1 MPGARE
7 MPTDQEAD
15 ARVRAGALPGG
26 LVRPLGAKASG
37 SEGLRERGCVAGPQT
52 APGRQMCPVLKC
64 FWPIPPC
71 RHSAEP
77 GQPRPPGPPMHT
89 GAPGSCPPPAGLDHK
104 LGKQCA
110 LGALQPS
117 SPGPLLVGESAPRR
131 LAQTSARAQ
140 EGLPATLSA
149 VPACKAGLGPR
160 GAGSQPPLLPSGAW
174 AHLTVHLS

>member
-77 GQPRPPGPPMHT
+77 GQPRPLGPPMHT

-117 SPGPLLVGESAPRR
+117 SPGPLLIPFVKFHSECSFLNICYCSPMDAGFSDK
-131 LAQTSARAQ
+131 
-140 EGLPATLSA
+140 GATG
-149 VPACKAGLGPR
+149 CI
-160 GAGSQPPLLPSGAW
+160 
-174 AHLTVHLS
+174 HL